1 MNKQVYMI
9 LVLLL
14 VFIVFTYC
22 AFHYMGNPTKSSI
35 EKCKSYGYET
45 AENHLPYRTYCVTG
59 ICGVYIE
66 GANGSDFCKIV
77 NKTVQGTVN

>member
-45 AENHLPYRTYCVTG
+45 AEKSFTL
-59 ICGVYIE
+59 
-66 GANGSDFCKIV
+66 
-77 NKTVQGTVN
+77 